1 MREGLMDDTGYQF
14 DEYEPL
20 EEDIIY
26 HMGAKDLATIL
37 KSQYLD
43 EENLIISIPREEL
56 DRIIKEEFNAYEWS
70 NCKVHKVKPRQGQS
84 S

>member
-14 DEYEPL
+14 DEYEPS

-37 KSQYLD
+37 KSQYSD
-43 EENLIISIPREEL
+43 KENLIISIPREEL
-56 DRIIKEEFNAYEWS
+56 DRIIEEEFNAYGWS
-70 NCKVHKVKPRQGQS
+70 SCKVHKAKPRKGQS

>member
-14 DEYEPL
+14 DEYEPS

-37 KSQYLD
+37 KSQYSD
-43 EENLIISIPREEL
+43 NENLIIIPQEEL
-56 DRIIKEEFNAYEWS
+56 DRIIKEEFNAY
-70 NCKVHKVKPRQGQS
+70 G
-84 S
+84 

>member
-14 DEYEPL
+14 DEYEPS

-43 EENLIISIPREEL
+43 NENLIIIPREEL
-56 DRIIKEEFNAYEWS
+56 DRIIKEEFNAY
-70 NCKVHKVKPRQGQS
+70 G
-84 S
+84 

>member
-14 DEYEPL
+14 DEYEPS

-26 HMGAKDLATIL
+26 RTGAEDLANIL

-43 EENLIISIPREEL
+43 KENLIISIPRETL
-56 DRIIKEEFNAYEWS
+56 DRIIMEEFNVY
-70 NCKVHKVKPRQGQS
+70 G
-84 S
+84 

>member
-14 DEYEPL
+14 DEYEPS

-37 KSQYLD
+37 KSQYSD
-43 EENLIISIPREEL
+43 NENLIIIPQEEL
-56 DRIIKEEFNAYEWS
+56 DRIIKEEFNAYGWS
-70 NCKVHKVKPRQGQS
+70 SYKVHKAKPRQGQS

>member
-14 DEYEPL
+14 DEYEPS

-43 EENLIISIPREEL
+43 KENLIIIPREEL
-56 DRIIKEEFNAYEWS
+56 DRIIKEEFNEY
-70 NCKVHKVKPRQGQS
+70 G
-84 S
+84 

>member
-14 DEYEPL
+14 DEYEPS
-20 EEDIIY
+20 EDIIY

-43 EENLIISIPREEL
+43 KENLIIIPREEL
-56 DRIIKEEFNAYEWS
+56 DRIIKEEFNAYE
-70 NCKVHKVKPRQGQS
+70 
-84 S
+84 

>member
-14 DEYEPL
+14 DEYEPS

-26 HMGAKDLATIL
+26 HIGAKDLATIL

-43 EENLIISIPREEL
+43 KENLIIIPREEL
-56 DRIIKEEFNAYEWS
+56 DRIIKEEFNEY
-70 NCKVHKVKPRQGQS
+70 G
-84 S
+84 

>member
-14 DEYEPL
+14 DEYEPS
-20 EEDIIY
+20 EEDTIY

-43 EENLIISIPREEL
+43 EENLIISIPREAL
-56 DRIIKEEFNAYEWS
+56 DRIVEEDFNVY
-70 NCKVHKVKPRQGQS
+70 G
-84 S
+84 